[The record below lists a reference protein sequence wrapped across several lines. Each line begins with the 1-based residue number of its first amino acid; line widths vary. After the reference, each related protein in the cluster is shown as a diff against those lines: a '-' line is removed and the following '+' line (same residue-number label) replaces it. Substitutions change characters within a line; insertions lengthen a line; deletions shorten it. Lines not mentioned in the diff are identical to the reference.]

1 MCVEEVVFRL
11 ARYAVAMQI
20 REATP
25 DDLGRVTADDGRS
38 DLFLFGT
45 RR

>member
-25 DDLGRVTADDGRS
+25 EIRGVTADDGRS
-38 DLFLFGT
+38 DLILFGT
-45 RR
+45 HR